1 MDRCNVWVGDV
12 AGVDV
17 VGDVDGVETT
27 RLSVEGLACWCEMV
41 VR

>member
-1 MDRCNVWVGDV
+1 MDRRCVCVVGV
-12 AGVDV
+12 AGEDV